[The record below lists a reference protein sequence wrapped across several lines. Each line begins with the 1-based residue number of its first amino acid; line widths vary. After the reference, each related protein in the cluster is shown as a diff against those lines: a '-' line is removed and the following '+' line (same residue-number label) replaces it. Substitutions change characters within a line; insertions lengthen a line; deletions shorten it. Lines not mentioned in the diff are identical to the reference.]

1 MSKITWIVGD
11 DELKFTEK
19 DKGNLY
25 RKTGNVVMYPHICI
39 DKVLDMK
46 EFAEKIKNKMQTHG
60 YECKIYDESS
70 YTRELNGSWNIVIG
84 IKHIPENQE
93 KEHQAMY
100 LLSQQTFID
109 KTYGCPFY
117 NKEYIY
123 DLLHYSLHMNKE
135 LFELLEKCIKEIN
148 SEFKNITSFRT
159 D

>member
-1 MSKITWIVGD
+1 
-11 DELKFTEK
+11 
-19 DKGNLY
+19 
-25 RKTGNVVMYPHICI
+25 
-39 DKVLDMK
+39 MK
-46 EFAEKIKNKMQTHG
+46 EFAEKVKRKIQQNG

-84 IKHIPENQE
+84 IKHIPENNE

-100 LLSQQTFID
+100 LFSQRTGID

-123 DLLHYSLHMNKE
+123 NLLHYSIDINKQ

-148 SEFKNITSFRT
+148 PEFKNITSFSI